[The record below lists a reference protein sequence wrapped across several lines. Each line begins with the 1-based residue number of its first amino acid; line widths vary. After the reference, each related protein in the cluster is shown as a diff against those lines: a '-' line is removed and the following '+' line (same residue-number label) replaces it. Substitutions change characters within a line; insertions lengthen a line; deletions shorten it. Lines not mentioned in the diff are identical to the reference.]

1 MPKARKK
8 ILIINNSAWGIFN
21 FRLNLAN
28 SILNNN
34 HEVIFCFPF
43 DNKYTI
49 EIKKKYKCRNV
60 FLRRGS
66 KNIFSEILSFLNLL
80 YIFIIERPILVCL
93 FTIKPNLYGSLI
105 CRLLRVS
112 NIVNITGLGTSFL
125 GSSFDKKFII
135 MLYRFSLKKTD
146 SVFFQNQ
153 TDLNLFVKYRIIC
166 NQDYQI
172 IPGSGVDL
180 KKFNSNFKIPNKK
193 YKFLFIGRLLKDKGV
208 FEYLEASKMLSN
220 KFKNIEFHLIGPLD
234 YENRSSISKTTLKSI
249 TMHSQIFYH
258 KQTDDIKKFIEI
270 SDCIVLPSYR
280 EGMPRVILEAFAM
293 KTNVIAS
300 NCAGCNEIVDD
311 RANGL
316 LCKPKSALD
325 LYKKMNDMYLLSKK
339 VKLKMAVNGRLKVT
353 RFYNDKIVSKIYLDH
368 IKNLTNDR

>member
-1 MPKARKK
+1 
-8 ILIINNSAWGIFN
+8 
-21 FRLNLAN
+21 
-28 SILNNN
+28 
-34 HEVIFCFPF
+34 
-43 DNKYTI
+43 
-49 EIKKKYKCRNV
+49 
-60 FLRRGS
+60 
-66 KNIFSEILSFLNLL
+66 
-80 YIFIIERPILVCL
+80 
-93 FTIKPNLYGSLI
+93 
-105 CRLLRVS
+105 
-112 NIVNITGLGTSFL
+112 
-125 GSSFDKKFII
+125 
-135 MLYRFSLKKTD
+135 
-146 SVFFQNQ
+146 
-153 TDLNLFVKYRIIC
+153 
-166 NQDYQI
+166 
-172 IPGSGVDL
+172 
-180 KKFNSNFKIPNKK
+180 
-193 YKFLFIGRLLKDKGV
+193 LLKDKGV